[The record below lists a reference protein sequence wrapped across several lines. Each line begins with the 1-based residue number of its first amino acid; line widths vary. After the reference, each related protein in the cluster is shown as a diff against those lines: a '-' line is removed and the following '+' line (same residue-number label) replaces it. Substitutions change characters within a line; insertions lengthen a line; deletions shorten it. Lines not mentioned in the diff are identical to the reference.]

1 MESRG
6 VRLHTTRLHT
16 LFKLVPGPLR
26 KVSQAKSNMHFIHKL
41 LPHYHGRIHA
51 STTKPVGSIASQVH
65 YSMSGLQVGRY
76 TRAHVLKIK
85 SHLVQP
91 CVNLDTIRG
100 PLEGLWRVYFYPL
113 VSGSSMTIDSMD
125 TLSLQVHTR
134 VTSDSPRD
142 CGLLVPNAN
151 SQAI

>member
-1 MESRG
+1 MC
-6 VRLHTTRLHT
+6 
-16 LFKLVPGPLR
+16 
-26 KVSQAKSNMHFIHKL
+26 
-41 LPHYHGRIHA
+41 
-51 STTKPVGSIASQVH
+51 
-65 YSMSGLQVGRY
+65 
-76 TRAHVLKIK
+76 AHVLKIK

-100 PLEGLWRVYFYPL
+100 PFEGLLWVYFYPL
-113 VSGSSMTIDSMD
+113 VSGGIMAMDSMD

-142 CGLLVPNAN
+142 VGLLVPNAS